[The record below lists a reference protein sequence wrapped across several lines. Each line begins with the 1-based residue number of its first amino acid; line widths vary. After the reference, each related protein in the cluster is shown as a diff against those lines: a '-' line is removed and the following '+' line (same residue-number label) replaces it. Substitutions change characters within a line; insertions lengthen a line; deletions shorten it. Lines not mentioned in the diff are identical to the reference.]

1 MAFIDVIKYEGGN
14 NILVWKHPQEDF
26 NASAQLIVHESQEA
40 IIFKDG
46 EASEPY
52 TKGKYTI
59 ESDNIPGIRRIVGLV
74 TGGVSPNHCEV
85 YFINKA
91 YSMNVYWGT
100 ATPWTI
106 QDPSLQI
113 PFSMRAHGQF
123 AVRVVNSKQLLLKL
137 VGTMTSFTQKTIVD
151 YFKGVFINRIKD
163 HVSNVMINEH
173 IGYAQINSRL
183 SQLSEQVAPKLAP
196 VMEKYGLALEEFAIE
211 SISIVED
218 EAYAKIR
225 GAQAN
230 RAARIIEGSTIQ
242 EERGFS
248 VAMAAAQNTGT
259 GGQMGQMMTGI
270 AAGAAVAPVIGGA
283 MRNVVQPMNTTSGG
297 ASAPQVDQF
306 SMGVVH
312 SQAPVATESEAT
324 CPSCGAKQQPG
335 SRFCNQCGVRIASAM
350 EEEATCPICGAKLP
364 PNSKFCNSCGA
375 KL

>member
-1 MAFIDVIKYEGGN
+1 M
-14 NILVWKHPQEDF
+14 VWKHPREDF
-26 NASAQLIVHESQEA
+26 NTAAQLIVHESQEA
-40 IIFKDG
+40 IVFKDG

-59 ESDNIPGIRRIVGLV
+59 ESDNIPGVRRVVGLV
-74 TGGVSPNHCEV
+74 TGGISPNHCEV

-123 AVRVVNSKQLLLKL
+123 AIKVADSKQLLLKL
-137 VGTMTSFTQKTIVD
+137 VGTMTSFTQKTITD

-163 HVSNVMINEH
+163 HVSNVMINEQ

-183 SQLSEQVAPKLAP
+183 SQLSEQVEPKLAI

-211 SISIVED
+211 SISIIED

-225 GAQAN
+225 KAQAN
-230 RAARIIEGSTIQ
+230 RAARIIEGSNIQ
-242 EERGFS
+242 EERGYN
-248 VAMAAAQNTGT
+248 VALAAAQNTGT

-270 AAGAAVAPVIGGA
+270 AAGAAVAPAIGGM
-283 MRNVVQPMNTTSGG
+283 MRNVMQPMNSVTGATT
-297 ASAPQVDQF
+297 APQVDQF
-306 SMGVVH
+306 SMGVVRP
-312 SQAPVATESEAT
+312 QQTPPDESEII
-324 CPSCGAKQQPG
+324 CPSCGAKQQAG
-335 SRFCNQCGVRIASAM
+335 SHFCNQCGASIAPAAK
-350 EEEATCPICGAKLP
+350 EELACPVCGMKLP
-364 PNSKFCNSCGA
+364 PNSKFCNGCGA

>member
-1 MAFIDVIKYEGGN
+1 MAFIDVIKYEGDN
-14 NILVWKHPQEDF
+14 NILVWKHPREDF
-26 NASAQLIVHESQEA
+26 NTAAQLIVHESQEA

-46 EASEPY
+46 QASEPY

-59 ESDNIPGIRRIVGLV
+59 ESDNIPGVRRIVGLV

-123 AVRVVNSKQLLLKL
+123 AVKVMDSKQLLLKL
-137 VGTMTSFTQKTIVD
+137 VGTMTSFTQRTIAD
-151 YFKGVFINRIKD
+151 YFKGIFINRIKD
-163 HVSNVMINEH
+163 HVSNVMINEN

-183 SQLSEQVAPKLAP
+183 SQLSGQVAPQLAA
-196 VMEKYGLALEEFAIE
+196 VMEKYGLALEEFVIE

-225 GAQAN
+225 EAQTN
-230 RAARIIEGSTIQ
+230 RAARIIEGSTIYD
-242 EERGFS
+242 ERS
-248 VAMAAAQNTGT
+248 YDVAMAAAQNTGT

-270 AAGAAVAPVIGGA
+270 AAGAAVAPAIGGA
-283 MRNVVQPMNTTSGG
+283 VRSVMQPMNATGG
-297 ASAPQVDQF
+297 SASAAQVDQF

-312 SQAPVATESEAT
+312 SKVPVVAEGEVT
-324 CPSCGAKQQPG
+324 CPSCGAKQPAG
-335 SRFCNQCGVRIASAM
+335 SRFCNQCGASIAPTT
-350 EEEATCPICGAKLP
+350 EQELTCPICGAKAP

>member
-1 MAFIDVIKYEGGN
+1 MAFIDVIKYEGSN
-14 NILVWKHPQEDF
+14 NILVWKHPREDF
-26 NASAQLIVHESQEA
+26 NTAAQLIVHESQEA

-74 TGGVSPNHCEV
+74 TGGISPNHCEV

-113 PFSMRAHGQF
+113 PFSLRAHGQF
-123 AVRVVNSKQLLLKL
+123 AVRVIDSKQLLLKL
-137 VGTMTSFTQKTIVD
+137 VGTMTSFTQKTITD
-151 YFKGVFINRIKD
+151 YFKGIFINRIKD
-163 HVSNVMINEH
+163 HVSSVMINEH
-173 IGYAQINSRL
+173 IGYSQINSRL
-183 SQLSEQVAPKLAP
+183 SQLSGQVTPQLAA

-225 GAQAN
+225 EAQAN

-242 EERGFS
+242 EERGFN
-248 VAMAAAQNTGT
+248 VAMAAAENTGT

-270 AAGAAVAPVIGGA
+270 AAGAAVAPAIGGV
-283 MRNVVQPMNTTSGG
+283 MRNVMQPMNTIGSGV
-297 ASAPQVDQF
+297 SAPQVDQF

-312 SQAPVATESEAT
+312 PQASATAASEII
-324 CPSCGAKQQPG
+324 CPSCGAKLQAG
-335 SRFCNQCGVRIASAM
+335 SRFCNQCGANIVSAV
-350 EEEATCPICGAKLP
+350 EKETACPVCGAKLP

>member
-14 NILVWKHPQEDF
+14 NVLVWKHPREDF
-26 NASAQLIVHESQEA
+26 NTAAQLVVHESQEA
-40 IIFKDG
+40 VIFKDG

-52 TKGKYTI
+52 TKGRHTI
-59 ESDNIPGIRRIVGLV
+59 ESDNIPGVRRVVGLV
-74 TGGVSPNHCEV
+74 TGGISPNHCEV

-123 AVRVVNSKQLLLKL
+123 AVKVIDSKQLLLKL
-137 VGTMTSFTQKTIVD
+137 VGTMTSFTQKTLID
-151 YFKGVFINRIKD
+151 YFRGVFVNRIKD
-163 HVSNVMINEH
+163 HVSNVMINEQ

-183 SQLSEQVAPKLAP
+183 SLLSEQVALKLAT

-225 GAQAN
+225 EAQAN

-242 EERGFS
+242 EERGYN
-248 VAMAAAQNTGT
+248 VALATAQNPGT
-259 GGQMGQMMTGI
+259 GGQMGQIMTGV
-270 AAGAAVAPVIGGA
+270 AAGAAVAPAIGG
-283 MRNVVQPMNTTSGG
+283 MVRSVMQPMNNSAGSATSPH
-297 ASAPQVDQF
+297 ADQF

-312 SQAPVATESEAT
+312 PQTTPSPENAVI
-324 CPSCGAKQQPG
+324 CPSCGATLQAG
-335 SRFCNQCGVRIASAM
+335 SRFCNQCGASIETIT
-350 EEEATCPICGAKLP
+350 EELSCPICGAKLP
-364 PNSKFCNSCGA
+364 PESKFCNSCGA

>member
-14 NILVWKHPQEDF
+14 NILVWKHPREDF
-26 NASAQLIVHESQEA
+26 NTAAQLIVHESQEA

-52 TKGKYTI
+52 SKGKYTI
-59 ESDNIPGIRRIVGLV
+59 ESDNIPGVRRIVGLV
-74 TGGVSPNHCEV
+74 TGGISPNHCEI

-123 AVRVVNSKQLLLKL
+123 AVRVIDSKQLLLKF
-137 VGTMTSFTQKTIVD
+137 VGTMTNFTQKTIAD

-163 HVSNVMINEH
+163 HVSNVMINEQ
-173 IGYAQINSRL
+173 IGYAQINARL
-183 SQLSEQVAPKLAP
+183 SQLSEQVKPKLAA
-196 VMEKYGLALEEFAIE
+196 VMEKYGLALEEFTIE

-225 GAQAN
+225 EAQVK
-230 RAARIIEGSTIQ
+230 RAARIIEGDDIQ
-242 EERGFS
+242 KERGYN

-270 AAGAAVAPVIGGA
+270 AAGAAVAPVIGGV
-283 MRNVVQPMNTTSGG
+283 MRNIVHPINTTSGD
-297 ASAPQVDQF
+297 ASAPQADQF

-312 SQAPVATESEAT
+312 PQTSVTTENEVT
-324 CPSCGAKQQPG
+324 CPSCGAKQQTG
-335 SRFCNQCGVRIASAM
+335 SRFCNQCGTSFVPDI
-350 EEEATCPICGAKLP
+350 ENETTCPVCGAKLP

>member
-1 MAFIDVIKYEGGN
+1 MAIIDVIKYEGGN
-14 NILVWKHPQEDF
+14 NTLVWKHPQEDF
-26 NASAQLIVHESQEA
+26 NTAAQLIVHESQEA

-59 ESDNIPGIRRIVGLV
+59 ESDNIPGIRRVVGLV
-74 TGGVSPNHCEV
+74 TGGISPNHCEV

-100 ATPWTI
+100 AAPWTI

-123 AVRVVNSKQLLLKL
+123 AVKVIDSKQLLLKL
-137 VGTMTSFTQKTIVD
+137 VGTMTSFTQRTISD
-151 YFKGVFINRIKD
+151 YFKGIFINRIKD
-163 HVSNVMINEH
+163 HVSNVMINEN

-183 SQLSEQVAPKLAP
+183 SQLSGQVAPQLAV
-196 VMEKYGLALEEFAIE
+196 VMEKYGLALEEFVIE
-211 SISIVED
+211 SINIVED

-225 GAQAN
+225 EAQAN

-242 EERGFS
+242 EERSFN
-248 VAMAAAQNTGT
+248 VAIAAAQNTGT

-270 AAGAAVAPVIGGA
+270 AAGAAVAPAIGGV
-283 MRNVVQPMNTTSGG
+283 MRNIIQPMNTASRG

-312 SQAPVATESEAT
+312 SQEPPTDESGVT
-324 CPSCGAKQQPG
+324 CPSCGAKQPAG
-335 SRFCNQCGVRIASAM
+335 SRFCNQCGASIVPAT
-350 EEEATCPICGAKLP
+350 EQETTCPICGAKLP

>member
-14 NILVWKHPQEDF
+14 NILVWKHPREDF
-26 NASAQLIVHESQEA
+26 NTAAQLIVHESQEA

-52 TKGKYTI
+52 SKGKYTI
-59 ESDNIPGIRRIVGLV
+59 ESDNIPGIQRIVGLV
-74 TGGVSPNHCEV
+74 TGGISPNHCEV

-113 PFSMRAHGQF
+113 PFSMRTHGQF
-123 AVRVVNSKQLLLKL
+123 AVKVIDSKQLLLKL
-137 VGTMTSFTQKTIVD
+137 VGTMTSFTQKTIAD
-151 YFKGVFINRIKD
+151 YFKGIFINRIKD
-163 HVSNVMINEH
+163 HVSNVMINEN

-183 SQLSEQVAPKLAP
+183 SQLSGQVAPQLAT
-196 VMEKYGLALEEFAIE
+196 VMGKYGLSLEEFVIE

-225 GAQAN
+225 EAQAN
-230 RAARIIEGSTIQ
+230 RAARIIEGTTIQ
-242 EERGFS
+242 EEHS
-248 VAMAAAQNTGT
+248 YDVAKVAAGNTGT

-270 AAGAAVAPVIGGA
+270 AAGVAVAPAIGGV
-283 MRNVVQPMNTTSGG
+283 MRNVMQPMSTTSGG
-297 ASAPQVDQF
+297 TPAPQVDQF

-312 SQAPVATESEAT
+312 SQGPVTVEGEIT
-324 CPSCGAKQQPG
+324 CPSCGAKQKPG
-335 SRFCNQCGVRIASAM
+335 SRFCNQCGVRIASAA
-350 EEEATCPICGAKLP
+350 EEETTCPICGAKLP
-364 PNSKFCNSCGA
+364 LNSKFCNSCGA

>member
-1 MAFIDVIKYEGGN
+1 MAFIDVIKYEGSN
-14 NILVWKHPQEDF
+14 NILVWKYPREDF
-26 NASAQLIVHESQEA
+26 NTAAQLIVHESQEA

-74 TGGVSPNHCEV
+74 TGGISPNHCEV

-106 QDPSLQI
+106 QDPSLQV

-123 AVRVVNSKQLLLKL
+123 TVRVTDSKQLLLKL
-137 VGTMTSFTQKTIVD
+137 IGTMTNFTQKTITD
-151 YFKGVFINRIKD
+151 YFRGIFINRITD
-163 HVSNVMINEH
+163 HISNVMINEQ
-173 IGYAQINSRL
+173 IGYAQISSRL
-183 SQLSEQVAPKLAP
+183 LQLSEQLEPKLVI
-196 VMEKYGLALEEFAIE
+196 VMEKYGLTLEEFAIE
-211 SISIVED
+211 SISIRED
-218 EAYAKIR
+218 ENSEEIR
-225 GAQAN
+225 GAQTTRTVN
-230 RAARIIEGSTIQ
+230 IMKGITIQ
-242 EERGFS
+242 EERGYN

-270 AAGAAVAPVIGGA
+270 AAGAAVAPVIGGV
-283 MRNVVQPMNTTSGG
+283 MRNSMQPINTTGGG

-312 SQAPVATESEAT
+312 PQVQATAENNVT
-324 CPSCGAKQQPG
+324 CPSCGAKPPAG
-335 SRFCNQCGVRIASAM
+335 SRFCNQCGAGIVSDM
-350 EEEATCPICGAKLP
+350 EKEATCPVCGTKLP

>member
-14 NILVWKHPQEDF
+14 NILVWKHPKEDF
-26 NASAQLIVHESQEA
+26 NTAAQLIVHESQEA

-52 TKGKYTI
+52 IKGKYTI

-123 AVRVVNSKQLLLKL
+123 AVRVVDSKQLLLKL
-137 VGTMTSFTQKTIVD
+137 VGTMTSFTQRTIAD
-151 YFKGVFINRIKD
+151 YFKGIFINRIKD
-163 HVSNVMINEH
+163 HVSNVMINEN

-183 SQLSEQVAPKLAP
+183 SQLSEQVAPQLAT
-196 VMEKYGLALEEFAIE
+196 VVGKYGLVLEEFVIE

-225 GAQAN
+225 EAQAN

-242 EERGFS
+242 EERSFN
-248 VAMAAAQNTGT
+248 VAVAAAQNTGT

-270 AAGAAVAPVIGGA
+270 AAGAAVAPAIGGV
-283 MRNVVQPMNTTSGG
+283 MRNIMQPMSTAGGG

-306 SMGVVH
+306 SMGVVR
-312 SQAPVATESEAT
+312 SQAPLTTESEVS
-324 CPSCGAKQQPG
+324 CPSCGAKQQAG
-335 SRFCNQCGVRIASAM
+335 SRFCNQCGASIASDM
-350 EEEATCPICGAKLP
+350 EKEATCPVCGAKLP
-364 PNSKFCNSCGA
+364 PSSKFCNSCGA

>member
-1 MAFIDVIKYEGGN
+1 MAFIDVIKYEGDN
-14 NILVWKHPQEDF
+14 NILVWKHPREDF
-26 NASAQLIVHESQEA
+26 NTATQLIVHESQEA

-74 TGGVSPNHCEV
+74 TGGISPNHCEV

-123 AVRVVNSKQLLLKL
+123 AVKVVDSKQLLLRL
-137 VGTMTSFTQKTIVD
+137 VGTTTSFTQRAIAD
-151 YFKGVFINRIKD
+151 YFKGIFINRIKD
-163 HVSNVMINEH
+163 HVSNVMINEN

-183 SQLSEQVAPKLAP
+183 SQLSEQVTPQLAA
-196 VMEKYGLALEEFAIE
+196 VMDKYGLALEEFVIE

-225 GAQAN
+225 EAQAN
-230 RAARIIEGSTIQ
+230 RAARIIEDDSIDK
-242 EERGFS
+242 ERS
-248 VAMAAAQNTGT
+248 YKVAMAAAQNTGT
-259 GGQMGQMMTGI
+259 GGQVGQVMTGI
-270 AAGAAVAPVIGGA
+270 AAGAAVGPAIGGV
-283 MRNVVQPMNTTSGG
+283 MRNVMQPMNTVSSGTSTR
-297 ASAPQVDQF
+297 QIDQF

-312 SQAPVATESEAT
+312 SQVPPTTVSGVT
-324 CPSCGAKQQPG
+324 CPSCGAKQPAG
-335 SRFCNQCGVRIASAM
+335 SRFCNQCGVQITSAA
-350 EEEATCPICGAKLP
+350 EEETTCPICGAKLP

>member
-1 MAFIDVIKYEGGN
+1 MAFIDIIKYEGDN
-14 NILVWKHPQEDF
+14 NILVWKHPREDF
-26 NASAQLIVHESQEA
+26 NTAAQLIVHESQEA
-40 IIFKDG
+40 IVFKDG
-46 EASEPY
+46 EASEAY
-52 TKGKYTI
+52 AKGKYTI

-74 TGGVSPNHCEV
+74 TGGISPNHCEV

-123 AVRVVNSKQLLLKL
+123 AVKVIDSKQLLLKL
-137 VGTMTSFTQKTIVD
+137 VGTMTSFTQRTIAD
-151 YFKGVFINRIKD
+151 YFKGIFINRIKD
-163 HVSNVMINEH
+163 HVSNVMINEN

-183 SQLSEQVAPKLAP
+183 SQLSGQVAPQLAA
-196 VMEKYGLALEEFAIE
+196 VMKKYGLALDEFVIE

-225 GAQAN
+225 EAQAN
-230 RAARIIEGSTIQ
+230 RAARIIEGTTIH
-242 EERGFS
+242 EEQGYN

-270 AAGAAVAPVIGGA
+270 AAGAAVAPAIGGV
-283 MRNVVQPMNTTSGG
+283 MRNVMQPMNTTSGG
-297 ASAPQVDQF
+297 ASAPRVDQF

-312 SQAPVATESEAT
+312 SQGTVTVEGEIT

-335 SRFCNQCGVRIASAM
+335 SRFCNQCGVRIASAA
-350 EEEATCPICGAKLP
+350 EEETTCPICGAKLP
-364 PNSKFCNSCGA
+364 LNSKFCNSCGT